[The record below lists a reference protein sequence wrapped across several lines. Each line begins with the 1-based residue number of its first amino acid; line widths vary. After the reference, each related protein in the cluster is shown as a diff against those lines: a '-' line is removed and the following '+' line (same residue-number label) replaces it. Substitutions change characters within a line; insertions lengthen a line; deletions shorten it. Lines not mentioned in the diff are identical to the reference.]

1 MINNQHLYKLC
12 SQYDNLNNL
21 KIEGIVRKIDKLYH
35 KEIVVE
41 FAQGKNKSFFA
52 PQDLRFS
59 FKEKTIG
66 LKKLKPFQIVNS
78 FIKDNRF
85 EKRKESYKKI
95 LNKKFLIGRKNKL
108 LLFWKLSD
116 KKGILEKFN
125 KKLSIFDEEL
135 LQNWQFLKDNSKNDF
150 IQLNSFQ
157 YNLAQLK
164 VKSQN
169 KLNLKTKVPYSLS
182 LGYDKKHL
190 YFFNLGQIHKVE
202 KKKLLNSKYKKCK
215 SARIKSGD
223 FITQLNYFNG
233 KKFN

>member
-1 MINNQHLYKLC
+1 MNNQNLYKLC
-12 SQYDNLNNL
+12 SEYDNLSDL
-21 KIEGIVRKIDKLYH
+21 KIEGVVRKIDKLYH

-41 FAQGKNKSFFA
+41 FAKGNNNSFFA

-59 FKEKTIG
+59 FKEKSMG
-66 LKKLKPFQIVNS
+66 LKKLKPFQTVNS

-95 LNKKFLIGRKNKL
+95 LNQKFLDSRIDKL

-125 KKLSIFDEEL
+125 KKLTIFDEEF
-135 LQNWQFLKDNSKNDF
+135 LQNWQFFQNYEHTDF
-150 IQLNSFQ
+150 TRLESFQ

-164 VKSQN
+164 IKSQN
-169 KLNLKTKVPYSLS
+169 KANTKNKIPYSLFI
-182 LGYDKKHL
+182 GNDKKHL
-190 YFFNLGQIHKVE
+190 FFFNLGKVYKIE
-202 KKKLLNSKYKKCK
+202 KKKLLNSKYKKYK
-215 SARIKSGD
+215 STRIKSGD
-223 FITQLNYFNG
+223 FMTQLNHFDG